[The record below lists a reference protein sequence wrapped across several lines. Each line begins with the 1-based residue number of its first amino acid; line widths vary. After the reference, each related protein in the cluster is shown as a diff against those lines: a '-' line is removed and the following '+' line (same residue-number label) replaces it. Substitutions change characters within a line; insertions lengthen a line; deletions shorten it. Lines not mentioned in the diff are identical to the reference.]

1 MCVGVLDSH
10 MQMRLESESTG
21 QTASLLWTRAL
32 SGTQHSTTQR
42 AKRLRQSLLPASS
55 GSRPYFLHDYSEQ
68 GLALLC
74 PRAQQA
80 LCLAVP
86 SSYLCAL
93 SWTCNEAILV
103 PPRLGWLEMSLLLPT
118 WNLQGTEGLA
128 HQETLWKKL
137 ELHSVI
143 SLG

>member
-32 SGTQHSTTQR
+32 SGTQHSTTQH

-93 SWTCNEAILV
+93 S
-103 PPRLGWLEMSLLLPT
+103 
-118 WNLQGTEGLA
+118 
-128 HQETLWKKL
+128 
-137 ELHSVI
+137 
-143 SLG
+143 